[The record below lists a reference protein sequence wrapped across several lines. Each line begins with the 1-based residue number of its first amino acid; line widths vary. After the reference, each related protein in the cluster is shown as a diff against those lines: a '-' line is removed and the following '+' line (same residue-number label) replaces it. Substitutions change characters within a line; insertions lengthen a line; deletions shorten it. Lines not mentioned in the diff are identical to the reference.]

1 MKPPLVSYKMCIPN
15 HLNNF
20 TVTNTIIRARDPLA
34 AAKKLF
40 RSHKSLLHIYVLD
53 TNTNQIYQYET
64 KYFFTKK
71 KEHLLKR
78 QN

>member
-1 MKPPLVSYKMCIPN
+1 MRPPLVSYKMCIPN
-15 HLNNF
+15 DLNDF
-20 TVTNTIIRARDPLA
+20 VITNNIVRSRCPLS

-40 RSHKSLLHIYVLD
+40 RNHKSLLFIYVLD

-78 QN
+78 

>member
-1 MKPPLVSYKMCIPN
+1 MKQPLVSYKMCIPDSS
-15 HLNNF
+15 NNF
-20 TVTNTIIRARDPLA
+20 TITNNIIRARNPLS

-40 RSHKSLLHIYVLD
+40 REHKSLLYIYVLD
-53 TNTNQIYQYET
+53 TNTNQIFQYET

-78 QN
+78 

>member
-1 MKPPLVSYKMCIPN
+1 MKQPLVSYKMCIPN

-20 TVTNTIIRARDPLA
+20 TITNHIVRARNPLS
-34 AAKKLF
+34 AAKKLY
-40 RSHKSLLHIYVLD
+40 RDHKFMLHIYVLD
-53 TNTNQIYQYET
+53 TDTNEIYQYET

-78 QN
+78 